1 MPKEIIFISSVQKE
15 FAAERKALAAYI
27 REDELLKLFFEPYLF
42 EEVAATGENPGAVY
56 LKEVKSCDIYVG
68 LLGADYGF
76 EDREGISPT
85 EREFEAAQETH
96 KPCWVFIKGDSTL
109 SRHPKEAAFIEKVGE
124 RVSRKRYETLDE
136 LKKEIYRSA
145 ILYLKQ
151 SGKIDAD
158 DFDSSIS
165 SKAGLEDISEEALSE
180 FVREAKAKRNF
191 PLKETDPKEKI
202 LTHLRLLRQGQLS
215 NSAILAFGKNPQV
228 YFPSA
233 TVKCAHFHGLTVSK
247 PIPDYKEFGG
257 TVFQMAENALDFVL
271 SKISL
276 ATGDRSKSL
285 LVETSYEIPRAVIA
299 EAIINAIAHRDYY
312 SKGSIQVSV
321 FKDRIE
327 ISNPGSLPK
336 ELDIAQLKDPHS
348 SYPHNPTLA
357 NCMFLTGAIERFGTG
372 IPEMYA
378 LTAARGLKAPDF
390 EDNKTFMV
398 TLWRPS
404 ARTDHDTVHDTAH
417 DAAHDTAHDF
427 LFLNLEY
434 LPHRLIW
441 ILEGEMSRSEM
452 MEKLGLTH
460 RTNFNDNYLDQAFE
474 NGWIEMTIPDKPQS
488 KKQRYRLTQA
498 GVAEKEKI
506 ANDSKPN

>member
-15 FAAERKALAAYI
+15 FAADRKALAAYT

-42 EEVAATGENPGAVY
+42 EEVPATGDNPGTVY
-56 LKEVKSCDIYVG
+56 LKEVRNCDIYVG
-68 LLGADYGF
+68 LLGTDYGF
-76 EDREGISPT
+76 EDQDGISPT
-85 EREFEAAQETH
+85 EREFDEAQEAN
-96 KPCWVFIKGDSTL
+96 KPCWVFIKGGNSL

-124 RVSRKRYETLDE
+124 LVSRKRYETLDE

-151 SGKIDAD
+151 SGKIDTD

-165 SKAGLEDISEEALSE
+165 RKAELKDISEEALGE

-202 LTHLRLLRQGQLS
+202 LTHLSLLRQGQLS
-215 NSAILAFGKNPQV
+215 NSAILAFGKTPQV
-228 YFPSA
+228 FFPSA
-233 TVKCAHFHGLTVSK
+233 TVKCAHFHGFTVSK

-257 TVFQMAENALDFVL
+257 TVFQMADDAIDFVL

-276 ATGDRSKSL
+276 STGDRSKSN
-285 LVETSYEIPRAVIA
+285 LVDTTYEIPRAVIA
-299 EAIINAIAHRDYY
+299 EGIINAIAHRDYY

-336 ELDIAQLKDPHS
+336 ELNISQLKEPHS
-348 SYPHNPTLA
+348 SYPFNPTLA

-372 IPEMYA
+372 IPEMFA
-378 LTAARGLKAPDF
+378 LSADRGLKAPEFQDT
-390 EDNKTFMV
+390 KTFLV

-404 ARTDHDTVHDTAH
+404 ASTDHDTAHVTAH
-417 DAAHDTAHDF
+417 VTAHDTAHDR
-427 LFLNLEY
+427 LFLTLEH
-434 LPHRLIW
+434 LPHRLLW
-441 ILEGEMSRSEM
+441 ILDGELSRGEM
-452 MEKLGLTH
+452 MERLGLSH
-460 RTNFNDNYLDQAFE
+460 RTNFNENYLDPAFE

-498 GVAEKEKI
+498 GGVEKEKI
-506 ANDSKPN
+506 ANDCQPN

>member
-15 FAAERKALAAYI
+15 FAAERKALAAYTC
-27 REDELLKLFFEPYLF
+27 EDELLKLFFEPYLF
-42 EEVAATGENPGAVY
+42 EEVAATGENPGTVY
-56 LKEVKSCDIYVG
+56 LKEVRNCDIYVG
-68 LLGADYGF
+68 LLGTDYGF
-76 EDREGISPT
+76 EDPEGISPT
-85 EREFEAAQETH
+85 EREFYAAQETH
-96 KPCWVFIKGDSTL
+96 KPCWVFIKGSSVL
-109 SRHPKEAAFIEKVGE
+109 SRNPKEAVFVEKVGE

-136 LKKEIYRSA
+136 LKKELYRSA

-151 SGKIDAD
+151 SGKIDTD

-165 SKAGLEDISEEALSE
+165 NQAGLEDISEEALSE
-180 FVREAKAKRNF
+180 FVREARAKRNF
-191 PLKETDPKEKI
+191 PLKETDPKDKI

-215 NSAILAFGKNPQV
+215 NSAILTFGKTPQV

-233 TVKCAHFHGLTVSK
+233 TVKCAHFHGLIVSK
-247 PIPDYKEFGG
+247 PIPDYKEYGG

-276 ATGDRSKSL
+276 TTGDRSKSL

-312 SKGSIQVSV
+312 SKGSIQISV

-336 ELDIAQLKDPHS
+336 ELDISQLKEPHS
-348 SYPHNPTLA
+348 SYPYNPTLA

-378 LTAARGLKAPDF
+378 LTAERGLKAPDF
-390 EDNKTFMV
+390 EDNKTFLV

-404 ARTDHDTVHDTAH
+404 ASTAHDTDHDTDYDTDHDTDH
-417 DAAHDTAHDF
+417 DQKYIF
-427 LFLNLEY
+427 IEE
-434 LPHRLIW
+434 LPKRLIW
-441 ILEGEMSRSEM
+441 ILDGERSRNEL
-452 MEKLGLTH
+452 MEILQLKHNPTF
-460 RTNFNDNYLDQAFE
+460 RENYIEPAMTK
-474 NGWIEMTIPDKPQS
+474 GWIEMTIPDKPQS

-498 GVAEKEKI
+498 GAKEKEKI
-506 ANDSKPN
+506 ANDSQPN